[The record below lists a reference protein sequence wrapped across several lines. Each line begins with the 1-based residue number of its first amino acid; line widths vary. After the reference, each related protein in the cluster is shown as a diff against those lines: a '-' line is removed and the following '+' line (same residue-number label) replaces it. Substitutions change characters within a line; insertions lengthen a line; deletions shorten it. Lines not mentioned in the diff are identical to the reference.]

1 MTLLQVPNSVFLQ
14 DFGQPVVWGALST
27 IGTLDMPTQE
37 VLGHT
42 ILTTDYRLIYD
53 TATLPGL
60 DAGAAISVGGIAYVV
75 RSARMLSDGVFSEAI
90 MSKV

>member
-14 DFGQPVVWGALST
+14 DFGLPVVFGALNT
-27 IGTLDMPTQE
+27 VGTLDMPTEE

-42 ILTTDYRLIYD
+42 ILSTDYSLVYD

-60 DAGAAISVGGIAYVV
+60 DSGAALTVGGVAYVV
-75 RSARMLSDGVFSEAI
+75 RSARMLGDGAFSEAI